1 MAYHVKTQLTPITM
15 ALSLAL
21 SLTASPAF
29 AESKSAAA
37 SSNGKTDLGKIS
49 ITDTSDKDEAGYD
62 AVYDKDISN
71 IYIGKKEIE
80 RYKGSSP
87 ADLIKGAVGVYSGDA
102 RNSGALDI
110 NIRGVQGQGRIPVTI
125 DGTEQAITVGRGYNG
140 ANNRNY
146 IDPNL
151 ISSIEIEKGPS
162 LNRNIKG
169 SVGGAVAIKTLGIDD
184 VVPKGETFGINTKL
198 ETSSNSVRERTPSL
212 SLGQDYRDIPNF
224 TQNGIE
230 TDPALQ
236 VTPHSSKDNKL
247 FGFKDN
253 AFRFA
258 VGTRQEYFDLM
269 VAYAYRRQGNYFAGK
284 GGAHRYEE
292 SITEADRELMKGV
305 KTTLDPYLPFAAR
318 IYRPGNEVPNTSN
331 EMRSLLI
338 KNSWRFTD
346 DQALL
351 LGFRN
356 THMDFGDIMP
366 SRLGSVDPA
375 SNKVLQWPLANVHQQ
390 AANLHYK
397 WQPADNPYADLDM
410 NLWTTRTT
418 SNTNTAGGYPRTPVD
433 RDWSWENGVK
443 DRNPYI
449 DGTLINSSV
458 TNSQNNRWG
467 VDISNKFTLHH
478 RLDLTLIGNFQR
490 ERLDSNDDYSSTNM
504 YFFQSP
510 SRKGQ
515 RQEINLAF
523 NFDWRPTSWLEL
535 KAGAKRVSYWSQD
548 DVLNE
553 RRAAKDW
560 RYQKQRETIG
570 HQMSYLRTLTEK
582 EAEMIQKRAEFIKSS
597 NISKMR
603 GAERLVFMKRLNA
616 EYPTISTTS
625 ISSRDGQKRQM
636 ISEEFEW
643 RYNSKTGLLNE
654 RNNPYFNGQLDM
666 NEKVI
671 DPISGKEG
679 YKYEYGSGSSVDA
692 NGIPGPE
699 VDDPWEPAA
708 RRKDH
713 AWAPSF
719 SATAYVTDDLRLY
732 ARYVK
737 AIRMPSLFADTV
749 GFSGSLGNHSGQQ
762 FKPERAK
769 NAEVGFVYD
778 FSQLVG
784 AERHADI
791 KFSYYNTVIENVF
804 DRDNTYKFAQL
815 DKQKLAGLELQAR
828 YDNGSFFTDM
838 GLTYNMKNK
847 VCDKNSTLRMD
858 SQNRYAIPECI
869 DGGFPGGYLRTAIQP
884 QYSANLTVGGRLLD
898 EKLELGSRMLYH
910 SKAEN
915 QDEKWLMNALP
926 DVYKGQSNNPMRW
939 NPVFTVD
946 AYISYQITPA
956 ISMEL
961 VGTNLTNRY
970 YLDPLTRSMMPAPG
984 RTFKLSLT
992 SQF

>member
-1 MAYHVKTQLTPITM
+1 MVYRVKTQLTPITI
-15 ALSLAL
+15 ALSLAF
-21 SLTASPAF
+21 SLAASPLF
-29 AESKSAAA
+29 AESKSTTT
-37 SSNGKTDLGKIS
+37 SPNNKTDLGKIS
-49 ITDTSDKDEAGYD
+49 VTDTSDKDEAGYD
-62 AVYDKDISN
+62 AVYDRDISN

-80 RYKGSSP
+80 RYKGTSP
-87 ADLIKGAVGVYSGDA
+87 ADLLKGAVGVYSGDA

-110 NIRGVQGQGRIPVTI
+110 NIRGIQGQGRIPVTI

-224 TQNGIE
+224 ARNGIE

-236 VTPHSSKDNKL
+236 ITPHSSKDNKL
-247 FGFKDN
+247 FGYKDN

-258 VGTRQEYFDLM
+258 VGTRQESFDLM
-269 VAYAYRRQGNYFAGK
+269 LAYAYRRQGNYFAGK
-284 GGAHRYEE
+284 GGAHRYDE
-292 SITEADRELMKGV
+292 SITETDRELMKGAR
-305 KTTLDPYLPFAAR
+305 TTLDPYLPFAAR
-318 IYRPGNEVPNTSN
+318 IYRPGNEVPNTSS
-331 EMRSLLI
+331 EMRSVLI
-338 KNSWRFTD
+338 KNTWRFTD
-346 DQALL
+346 DQTLL

-366 SRLGSVDPA
+366 SRLGWVDPA
-375 SNKVLQWPLANVHQQ
+375 DNKVPQWPLANVHQQ

-397 WQPADNPYADLDM
+397 WQPTDNPYADFDM

-418 SNTNTAGGYPRTPVD
+418 SNTNTAGGYPRTPTD
-433 RDWSWENGVK
+433 RDWNWENK
-443 DRNPYI
+443 KASRNNNI
-449 DGTLINSSV
+449 DGTLINSAV
-458 TNSQNNRWG
+458 THSQNNRWG
-467 VDISNKFTLHH
+467 IDISNKFTLHSS
-478 RLDLTLIGNFQR
+478 LDLTLIGNFQR
-490 ERLDSNDDYSSTNM
+490 ERLDSNDDYNSTNM

-510 SRKGQ
+510 SRRGQ

-560 RYQKQRETIG
+560 RYEKQRETIG
-570 HQMSYLRTLTEK
+570 HQMSYWRTPTEK
-582 EAEMIQKRAEFIKSS
+582 EADMVRKREEFMRSNKISQMSRAE
-597 NISKMR
+597 R
-603 GAERLVFMKRLNA
+603 QVYLNKLGT
-616 EYPTISTTS
+616 EYPAIKTTN
-625 ISSRDGQKRQM
+625 ISSRNGQKRKM
-636 ISEEFEW
+636 VREEFVW
-643 RYNSKTGLLNE
+643 RYDTGTGQLNKSD
-654 RNNPYFNGQLDM
+654 NPYFNGQLDM

-679 YKYEYGSGSSVDA
+679 YKYEYGMAVDA
-692 NGIPGPE
+692 NGLSGPE
-699 VDDPWEPAA
+699 VNNPWEPTAK
-708 RRKDH
+708 RKAH

-732 ARYVK
+732 TRYVE
-737 AIRMPSLFADTV
+737 AVRMPSLFEDTV
-749 GFSGSLGNHSGQQ
+749 GFSGSKTNRVGQR

-769 NAEVGFVYD
+769 TIETGFVYD
-778 FSQLVG
+778 FSQLVD

-804 DRDNTYKFAQL
+804 DRDNTYQL
-815 DKQKLAGLELQAR
+815 SQMDKQKIAGLELQAR
-828 YDNGSFFTDM
+828 YDNGGFFTDM

-847 VCDKNSTLRMD
+847 VCDHNSVMRMD
-858 SQNRYAIPECI
+858 SLNRHGIPECI
-869 DGGFPGGYLRTAIQP
+869 DGGFPGGYLRTSIQP
-884 QYSANLTVGGRLLD
+884 QYSANLTIGGRLLD

-915 QDEKWLMNALP
+915 KEEKWLMNALP
-926 DVYKGQSNNPMRW
+926 DTYKGQSNNPMRW

-946 AYISYQITPA
+946 AYISYQITPDV
-956 ISMEL
+956 SLEL

>member
-1 MAYHVKTQLTPITM
+1 MIYRVKTQLTPITI
-15 ALSLAL
+15 ALSLAF
-21 SLTASPAF
+21 SLAAPPLF
-29 AESKSAAA
+29 AESKPTVTA
-37 SSNGKTDLGKIS
+37 SSSKTDLGKIRV
-49 ITDTSDKDEAGYD
+49 TDTSDDKDKAGYD

-87 ADLIKGAVGVYSGDA
+87 ADLVKGAVGVYSGDA
-102 RNSGALDI
+102 RNGGALDI

-125 DGTEQAITVGRGYNG
+125 DGTEQAITVGRGYHG

-151 ISSIEIEKGPS
+151 ISNIEIEKGPS
-162 LNRNIKG
+162 LSRGIKS

-236 VTPHSSKDNKL
+236 ITPHSSRDNKL

-253 AFRFA
+253 AFRIA

-269 VAYAYRRQGNYFAGK
+269 LAYAYRRQGNYFAGK
-284 GGAHRYEE
+284 GGAHRYDEY
-292 SITEADRELMKGV
+292 ITESDRELMKGAR
-305 KTTLDPYLPFAAR
+305 TALDPYLPFAAR
-318 IYRPGNEVPNTSN
+318 IYRPGNEVPNTSS
-331 EMRSLLI
+331 EMRSVLI
-338 KNSWRFTD
+338 KNTWRFTD
-346 DQALL
+346 EQTLL
-351 LGFRN
+351 LGLRN
-356 THMDFGDIMP
+356 TRMEFGDIMP
-366 SRLGSVDPA
+366 SRLGWIKPEE
-375 SNKVLQWPLANVHQQ
+375 NKVPQWPLANVHQQ
-390 AANLHYK
+390 AANLRYK
-397 WQPADNPYADLDM
+397 WQPTDNPYVDFDM

-433 RDWSWENGVK
+433 RDWYWENGTK
-443 DRNPYI
+443 DRNPNI
-449 DGTLINSSV
+449 DGTLINSSI
-458 TNSQNNRWG
+458 THTQNNRWG
-467 VDISNKFTLHH
+467 VDLSNKFTLHPS
-478 RLDLTLIGNFQR
+478 LDLTLMGNFQR
-490 ERLDSNDDYSSTNM
+490 ERLDSNDDYNSTSM

-548 DVLNE
+548 DLLNE

-560 RYQKQRETIG
+560 RYQKQRETLG
-570 HQMSYLRTLTEK
+570 HKMSYFRTVTEK
-582 EAEMIQKRAEFIKSS
+582 EADIVQKREEFIRS
-597 NISKMR
+597 NKTAQMST
-603 GAERLVFMKRLNA
+603 AERIAFLKKLRT
-616 EYPTISTTS
+616 EYPTIKTTS
-625 ISSRDGQKRQM
+625 ITSRDGLKRNM
-636 ISEEFEW
+636 VSEEFEW
-643 RYNSKTGLLNE
+643 LYDSNNGKLNKSK
-654 RNNPYFNGQLDM
+654 NPYFNGQLDM
-666 NEKVI
+666 NKRVL
-671 DPISGKEG
+671 DPISGKEV
-679 YKYEYGSGSSVDA
+679 YKYEYGSSIDA
-692 NGIPGPE
+692 NGISGPN

-708 RRKDH
+708 KRKDH
-713 AWAPSF
+713 AWAPAF
-719 SATAYVTDDLRLY
+719 SATAYVTDDFRLY
-732 ARYVK
+732 ARYVE
-737 AIRMPSLFADTV
+737 AVRMPSIFADTI
-749 GFSGSLGNHSGQQ
+749 GFSGTQDNRIGQQ

-769 NAEVGFVYD
+769 TTEVGFVYD
-778 FSQLVG
+778 FSQLVN

-791 KFSYYNTVIENVF
+791 KLAYYDTVIENVF
-804 DRDNTYKFAQL
+804 DRDNTYHFSQL

-847 VCDKNSTLRMD
+847 VCDNNSVSRMD
-858 SQNRYAIPECI
+858 SQNRYGIPECI
-869 DGGFPGGYLRTAIQP
+869 DGGFPGGYLRTSIQP
-884 QYSANLTVGGRLLD
+884 QYSANLTVGGRLFD
-898 EKLELGSRMLYH
+898 EKLELGSRMIYH

-915 QDEKWLMNALP
+915 KDEKWLMGALP

-946 AYISYQITPA
+946 AYVSYQITPDL
-956 ISMEL
+956 SVEL
-961 VGTNLTNRY
+961 TGTNLTNRY

>member
-1 MAYHVKTQLTPITM
+1 MTYRIKTRLTPITV
-15 ALSLAL
+15 AVSLAF
-21 SLTASPAF
+21 SLAAPPLF
-29 AESKSAAA
+29 AESKPTVTA
-37 SSNGKTDLGKIS
+37 SSSKTDLGKIRV
-49 ITDTSDKDEAGYD
+49 TENSDKDEAGYD

-80 RYKGSSP
+80 RYKGTSP

-125 DGTEQAITVGRGYNG
+125 DGTEQAITVGRGYHG

-162 LNRNIKG
+162 LSRGIKG

-212 SLGQDYRDIPNF
+212 SLGQDYRDVPNF
-224 TQNGIE
+224 ARNGIE

-253 AFRFA
+253 AFRVA

-269 VAYAYRRQGNYFAGK
+269 LAYAYRRQGNYFAGK
-284 GGAHRYEE
+284 GGAHRYDED
-292 SITEADRELMKGV
+292 ITEADRELMKGAR
-305 KTTLDPYLPFAAR
+305 TTLDPYLPFAAR
-318 IYRPGNEVPNTSN
+318 IYRPGNEVPNTSS
-331 EMRSLLI
+331 EMRSVLI
-338 KNSWRFTD
+338 KNNWRFSD
-346 DQALL
+346 DQILL
-351 LGFRN
+351 LGLRD
-356 THMDFGDIMP
+356 TRMEFGDIMP
-366 SRLGSVDPA
+366 SRLGWVDPA
-375 SNKVLQWPLANVHQQ
+375 ENKVPQWPLANVHQQ
-390 AANLHYK
+390 AANLSYK
-397 WQPADNPYADLDM
+397 WQPTDNPYVDFDI

-418 SNTNTAGGYPRTPVD
+418 SNTNTSGGYPRTPVD
-433 RDWSWENGVK
+433 RDGSWEKGTES
-443 DRNPYI
+443 RNPNI
-449 DGTLINSSV
+449 DGTLIDGAT

-467 VDISNKFTLHH
+467 VDLSNKFTLHPT
-478 RLDLTLIGNFQR
+478 LDLTLMGNFQR
-490 ERLDSNDDYSSTNM
+490 EHLGSNDDYNATNM

-535 KAGAKRVSYWSQD
+535 KAGAKRVSYWSKD
-548 DVLNE
+548 DLLSE
-553 RRAAKDW
+553 RRAARDW
-560 RYQKQRETIG
+560 RYEKQRETIG
-570 HQMSYLRTLTEK
+570 HKISYLRTMTEK
-582 EAEMIQKRAEFIKSS
+582 EAHIKKKKF
-597 NISKMR
+597 SKMSL
-603 GAERLVFMKRLNA
+603 AEQN
-616 EYPTISTTS
+616 EYFKIKTANIT
-625 ISSRDGQKRQM
+625 SRDGQKRKM
-636 ISEEFEW
+636 VREKLEW
-643 RYNSKTGLLNE
+643 KYDSGTGKLNKSD
-654 RNNPYFNGQLDM
+654 NPYFNGQLDM
-666 NEKVI
+666 NERII

-679 YKYEYGSGSSVDA
+679 YKYEYGSGVSPATDISGSD
-692 NGIPGPE
+692 
-699 VDDPWEPAA
+699 VDDPWETPSK
-708 RRKDH
+708 RKDH
-713 AWAPSF
+713 AWAPAF
-719 SATAYVTDDLRLY
+719 SATAYVTDELRLY
-732 ARYVK
+732 ARYVE
-737 AIRMPSLFADTV
+737 AVRMPSIFADTV
-749 GFSGSLGNHSGQQ
+749 GFSGTLDNRVGQR

-769 NAEVGFVYD
+769 TTEVGFVYD
-778 FSQLVG
+778 FSQLVDT
-784 AERHADI
+784 ERHADI
-791 KFSYYNTVIENVF
+791 KLAYYNTVIENVF
-804 DRDNTYKFAQL
+804 DRDNTYHFAQM

-847 VCDKNSTLRMD
+847 VCDHNSVMRMD
-858 SQNRYAIPECI
+858 SQNRHGIPECI
-869 DGGFPGGYLRTAIQP
+869 DGGFPGGYLRTSIQP

-915 QDEKWLMNALP
+915 KEEKWLMNALP
-926 DVYKGQSNNPMRW
+926 DSYKGQSNNPMRW

-961 VGTNLTNRY
+961 TGTNLTNRY
-970 YLDPLTRSMMPAPG
+970 YLDPLTRSMLPAPG

>member
-1 MAYHVKTQLTPITM
+1 MAYRIKTQFTPITI
-15 ALSLAL
+15 AVSLAF
-21 SLTASPAF
+21 SLAAPPLF
-29 AESKSAAA
+29 AESKPTVTA
-37 SSNGKTDLGKIS
+37 SSSKTDLGKIRV
-49 ITDTSDKDEAGYD
+49 TENSDKDEAGYD

-80 RYKGSSP
+80 RYKGTSP
-87 ADLIKGAVGVYSGDA
+87 ADLLKGAVGVYSGDA

-162 LNRNIKG
+162 LSRGIKG
-169 SVGGAVAIKTLGIDD
+169 SVGGAVSIKTLGIDD

-212 SLGQDYRDIPNF
+212 SLGQDYRDVPNF
-224 TQNGIE
+224 ARNGIE

-253 AFRFA
+253 AFRVA

-269 VAYAYRRQGNYFAGK
+269 LAYAYRRQGNYFAGK
-284 GGAHRYEE
+284 GGAHRYDEA
-292 SITEADRELMKGV
+292 ITQADRELMKGAR
-305 KTTLDPYLPFAAR
+305 TTLDPYLPFAAR
-318 IYRPGNEVPNTSN
+318 IYRPGNEVPNTSS
-331 EMRSLLI
+331 EMRSVLI
-338 KNSWRFTD
+338 KNSWRFSD
-346 DQALL
+346 DQILL
-351 LGFRN
+351 LGLRD
-356 THMDFGDIMP
+356 TRMEFGDIMP
-366 SRLGSVDPA
+366 SRLGWVDPA
-375 SNKVLQWPLANVHQQ
+375 ENKVPQWPLANVHQQ
-390 AANLHYK
+390 AANLSYK
-397 WQPADNPYADLDM
+397 WQPTDNPYVDFDLS
-410 NLWTTRTT
+410 LWTTRTT
-418 SNTNTAGGYPRTPVD
+418 SNTNTSGGYPRTPVN
-433 RDWSWENGVK
+433 RDWDWENGRSSK
-443 DRNPYI
+443 RSANI
-449 DGTLINSSV
+449 DGTLIDGA
-458 TNSQNNRWG
+458 TTHSQNNRWG
-467 VDISNKFTLHH
+467 VDLSNKFTLHPT
-478 RLDLTLIGNFQR
+478 LDLTLMGNFQR
-490 ERLDSNDDYSSTNM
+490 ERLGSNDDYNATNM
-504 YFFQSP
+504 YFFQSA

-548 DVLNE
+548 DLLNE

-560 RYQKQRETIG
+560 RYGKQSETIG
-570 HQMSYLRTLTEK
+570 HEMSYKRTPTEEEAINFKRRSDEEYYSKLSRKEKKALRDKVRKIED
-582 EAEMIQKRAEFIKSS
+582 
-597 NISKMR
+597 
-603 GAERLVFMKRLNA
+603 
-616 EYPTISTTS
+616 TIT
-625 ISSRDGQKRQM
+625 SRDGQKRNM
-636 ISEEFEW
+636 ISEKFEW
-643 RYNSKTGLLNE
+643 KYDPGTGKLNKSD
-654 RNNPYFNGQLDM
+654 NPYFNSQLDM
-666 NEKVI
+666 NERVI
-671 DPISGKEG
+671 DPISGKEA
-679 YKYEYGSGSSVDA
+679 YKYEYGGKVDA
-692 NGIPGPE
+692 NGISGPD
-699 VDDPWEPAA
+699 VDDPWETPAK
-708 RRKDH
+708 RKDH
-713 AWAPSF
+713 AWAPAF

-732 ARYVK
+732 TRYVE
-737 AIRMPSLFADTV
+737 AVRMPSIFADTV
-749 GFSGSLGNHSGQQ
+749 GFSGTLDNRVGQR

-769 NAEVGFVYD
+769 TTEVGFVYD
-778 FSQLVG
+778 FSQLVD

-791 KFSYYNTVIENVF
+791 KLAYYNTVIENVF
-804 DRDNTYKFAQL
+804 DRDNTYHFAQM

-847 VCDKNSTLRMD
+847 VCDHNSVMRMD
-858 SQNRYAIPECI
+858 SQNRHGIPECI
-869 DGGFPGGYLRTAIQP
+869 DGGFPGGYLRTSIQP

-915 QDEKWLMNALP
+915 KEEKWLMNALP
-926 DVYKGQSNNPMRW
+926 DSYKGQSNNPMRW

-956 ISMEL
+956 VSMEL
-961 VGTNLTNRY
+961 TGTNLTNRY
-970 YLDPLTRSMMPAPG
+970 YLDPLTRSMLPAPG

>member
-1 MAYHVKTQLTPITM
+1 MVYRVKTQLTPITI
-15 ALSLAL
+15 ALSLAF
-21 SLTASPAF
+21 SLAASPLF
-29 AESKSAAA
+29 AESKSTAT
-37 SSNGKTDLGKIS
+37 SPSNKTDLGKIS
-49 ITDTSDKDEAGYD
+49 VTDTSDKDKAGYD
-62 AVYDKDISN
+62 AVYDRDISN

-80 RYKGSSP
+80 RYKGTSP

-110 NIRGVQGQGRIPVTI
+110 NIRGIQGQGRIPVTI

-198 ETSSNSVRERTPSL
+198 ETSSNSVKERTPSL

-224 TQNGIE
+224 ARNGIE

-236 VTPHSSKDNKL
+236 ITPHSSKDNKL

-269 VAYAYRRQGNYFAGK
+269 LAYAYRRQGNYFAGK
-284 GGAHRYEE
+284 GGAHRYDE
-292 SITEADRELMKGV
+292 SITEADRELMKGAR
-305 KTTLDPYLPFAAR
+305 TTLDPYLPFAAR
-318 IYRPGNEVPNTSN
+318 IYRPGNEVPNTSS
-331 EMRSLLI
+331 EMRSVLI
-338 KNSWRFTD
+338 KNTWRFTD
-346 DQALL
+346 DQTLL
-351 LGFRN
+351 LGFRD

-366 SRLGSVDPA
+366 SRLGWVDPA
-375 SNKVLQWPLANVHQQ
+375 DNKVPQWPLANVHQQ

-397 WQPADNPYADLDM
+397 WQPTDNPYADFDM

-418 SNTNTAGGYPRTPVD
+418 SNTNTAGGYPRTPTD
-433 RDWSWENGVK
+433 RDWDWESGE
-443 DRNPYI
+443 DPRNNNI
-449 DGTLINSSV
+449 DGTLINSAV
-458 TNSQNNRWG
+458 THSQNNRWG
-467 VDISNKFTLHH
+467 IDISNKFTLHPS
-478 RLDLTLIGNFQR
+478 LDLTLIGNFQR

-510 SRKGQ
+510 SRRGQ

-560 RYQKQRETIG
+560 RYEKQRETIG
-570 HQMSYLRTLTEK
+570 HQMSYRRTPTER
-582 EAEMIQKRAEFIKSS
+582 EAYVIQKMFEKGKPL
-597 NISKMR
+597 SKMSKE
-603 GAERLVFMKRLNA
+603 EREEKRKIYN
-616 EYPTISTTS
+616 EYFKIKTES
-625 ISSRDGQKRQM
+625 ISSRDGQKRNM
-636 ISEEFEW
+636 VREEFAW
-643 RYNSKTGLLNE
+643 RYDTGTGQLNKSD
-654 RNNPYFNGQLDM
+654 NPYFNGQLDM

-679 YKYEYGSGSSVDA
+679 YKYEYGMAVDT
-692 NGIPGPE
+692 NGILGPE
-699 VDDPWEPAA
+699 VNNPWEPAA
-708 RRKDH
+708 KRKDH
-713 AWAPSF
+713 AWAPAF
-719 SATAYVTDDLRLY
+719 SATAYVIDDLRLY
-732 ARYVK
+732 TRYVE
-737 AIRMPSLFADTV
+737 AVRMPSLFTDTV
-749 GFSGSLGNHSGQQ
+749 GFSGSLGNRVGQQ

-769 NAEVGFVYD
+769 TTEVGLVYD
-778 FSQLVG
+778 FSQLVD

-804 DRDNTYKFAQL
+804 DRDNTYQFSQI

-858 SQNRYAIPECI
+858 SQNRYGIPECI
-869 DGGFPGGYLRTAIQP
+869 DGGFPGGYLRTSIQP
-884 QYSANLTVGGRLLD
+884 QYSANLTIGGRLLD

-915 QDEKWLMNALP
+915 KDEKWLMNALP

-946 AYISYQITPA
+946 AYISYQITPD
-956 ISMEL
+956 ISVEL
-961 VGTNLTNRY
+961 IGTNLTNRY

>member
-1 MAYHVKTQLTPITM
+1 MVYRVKTQLTPITV
-15 ALSLAL
+15 ALSLVF
-21 SLTASPAF
+21 SLAAPPLF
-29 AESKSAAA
+29 AESKPTVT
-37 SSNGKTDLGKIS
+37 SSSSKTDLGKIRV
-49 ITDTSDKDEAGYD
+49 TDNRDKDEAGYD
-62 AVYDKDISN
+62 AVYDKDIST

-80 RYKGSSP
+80 RYKGTSP

-146 IDPNL
+146 VDPNL

-162 LNRNIKG
+162 LSRGTKG
-169 SVGGAVAIKTLGIDD
+169 SVGGTVAIKTLGIDD

-212 SLGQDYRDIPNF
+212 SLGQDYRDVPNF
-224 TQNGIE
+224 ARNGIE

-236 VTPHSSKDNKL
+236 ITPHSSKDNKL

-253 AFRFA
+253 AFRVA

-269 VAYAYRRQGNYFAGK
+269 LAYAYRRQGNYFAGK
-284 GGAHRYEE
+284 GGAHRYDEA
-292 SITEADRELMKGV
+292 ITQADRELMKGAR
-305 KTTLDPYLPFAAR
+305 TTLDPYLPFAAR
-318 IYRPGNEVPNTSN
+318 IYRPGNEVPNTSS
-331 EMRSLLI
+331 EMRSVLI

-346 DQALL
+346 DQILL
-351 LGFRN
+351 LGLRD
-356 THMDFGDIMP
+356 TRMEFGDIMP
-366 SRLGSVDPA
+366 SRLGWIDPA
-375 SNKVLQWPLANVHQQ
+375 ENKVPQWPLANVHQQ
-390 AANLHYK
+390 AANLGYK
-397 WQPADNPYADLDM
+397 WQPTDNPYVDFDI

-418 SNTNTAGGYPRTPVD
+418 SNTNTSGGYPRTPVD
-433 RDWSWENGVK
+433 RDWYWENGIK
-443 DRNPYI
+443 DRNTNI
-449 DGTLINSSV
+449 DGTLIDAA
-458 TNSQNNRWG
+458 TTHSQNNRWG
-467 VDISNKFTLHH
+467 VDLSNKFTLHP
-478 RLDLTLIGNFQR
+478 RLDLTLMGHFQR
-490 ERLDSNDDYSSTNM
+490 ERLGSNDDYNATNM

-548 DVLNE
+548 DLLNE
-553 RRAAKDW
+553 RRAVKDW
-560 RYQKQRETIG
+560 RYEKQRESIG
-570 HQMSYLRTLTEK
+570 HKMSYWRTPTEK
-582 EAEMIQKRAEFIKSS
+582 EVHIIQKRYEKRKPLSQMSKAEKKERQKVFSEYSKIKE
-597 NISKMR
+597 N
-603 GAERLVFMKRLNA
+603 
-616 EYPTISTTS
+616 TIT
-625 ISSRDGQKRQM
+625 SRDGQKRKM
-636 ISEEFEW
+636 VSEKFEW
-643 RYNSKTGLLNE
+643 NYDPSTGKLNKSD
-654 RNNPYFNGQLDM
+654 NPYFNGQLDM
-666 NEKVI
+666 NERVI
-671 DPISGKEG
+671 DPISGKEA
-679 YKYEYGSGSSVDA
+679 YKYEYGTSVDA
-692 NGIPGPE
+692 NSIFGSD
-699 VDDPWEPAA
+699 VDDPWETPAK
-708 RRKDH
+708 RKDH
-713 AWAPSF
+713 AWTPAF

-732 ARYVK
+732 TRYVE
-737 AIRMPSLFADTV
+737 AVRMPSIFEDAV
-749 GFSGSLGNHSGQQ
+749 GFSGSKINRVGQR

-769 NAEVGFVYD
+769 TTEVGFVYD
-778 FSQLVG
+778 FSQLVDT
-784 AERHADI
+784 ERYADI
-791 KFSYYNTVIENVF
+791 KLSYYNTVIENVF
-804 DRDNTYKFAQL
+804 DRDNTYNFSQM

-847 VCDKNSTLRMD
+847 VCDHNSVMRMD
-858 SQNRYAIPECI
+858 SQNRHGIPECI
-869 DGGFPGGYLRTAIQP
+869 DGGFPGGYLRTSIQP

-898 EKLELGSRMLYH
+898 EKLELGSRLLYH

-915 QDEKWLMNALP
+915 KEEKWLMNALP
-926 DVYKGQSNNPMRW
+926 DSYQGQSNNPMRW

-961 VGTNLTNRY
+961 TGTNLTNRY
-970 YLDPLTRSMMPAPG
+970 YLDPLTRSMIPAPG

>member
-1 MAYHVKTQLTPITM
+1 MVYRVKAQLTPITI
-15 ALSLAL
+15 ALSLAF
-21 SLTASPAF
+21 SLVAQPLF
-29 AESKSAAA
+29 AETKPAVTTSKS
-37 SSNGKTDLGKIS
+37 KTDLGKIRV
-49 ITDTSDKDEAGYD
+49 TDSRDKDEEGYD

-80 RYKGSSP
+80 RYKGTSP
-87 ADLIKGAVGVYSGDA
+87 ADLIKGAIGVYSGDS

-162 LNRNIKG
+162 LSRGIKG
-169 SVGGAVAIKTLGIDD
+169 SVGGAVSIKTLGIDD
-184 VVPKGETFGINTKL
+184 VVPKGETFGINTRL
-198 ETSSNSVRERTPSL
+198 ETSSNSVREHTPSL

-224 TQNGIE
+224 IQNGVE
-230 TDPALQ
+230 TDSALQ
-236 VTPHSSKDNKL
+236 ITPHSSKDNKL

-253 AFRFA
+253 AFRIA

-269 VAYAYRRQGNYFAGK
+269 LAYAYRRQGNYFAGK
-284 GGAHRYEE
+284 GGAHRYDE
-292 SITEADRELMKGV
+292 SITKADRELMKGAR
-305 KTTLDPYLPFAAR
+305 TTLDPYLPFAAR
-318 IYRPGNEVPNTSN
+318 IYRPGNEVPNTSS
-331 EMRSLLI
+331 EMRSVLI

-351 LGFRN
+351 LGLRD
-356 THMDFGDIMP
+356 TRMEFGDIMP
-366 SRLGSVDPA
+366 SRLGWVNPA
-375 SNKVLQWPLANVHQQ
+375 DNNVPQWPLANIHQQ

-397 WQPADNPYADLDM
+397 WQPTDNPYADFDM

-418 SNTNTAGGYPRTPVD
+418 SNTNSSGGYPRTPVN
-433 RDWSWENGVK
+433 RDWSWENGSSK
-443 DRNPYI
+443 RDSNI
-449 DGTLINSSV
+449 DGTLINAA
-458 TNSQNNRWG
+458 TTHSQNNRWG
-467 VDISNKFTLHH
+467 VDLSNKFTLHPS
-478 RLDLTLIGNFQR
+478 LDLTLMGNFQR
-490 ERLDSNDDYSSTNM
+490 ERLDSNDDYNSTNM

-548 DVLNE
+548 DLLNE
-553 RRAAKDW
+553 RRAAKDS
-560 RYQKQRETIG
+560 RYEKQKETLG
-570 HQMSYLRTLTEK
+570 HNMSYLRTMTEK
-582 EAEMIQKRAEFIKSS
+582 EAHIKRKKLSQMS
-597 NISKMR
+597 V
-603 GAERLVFMKRLNA
+603 AERN
-616 EYPTISTTS
+616 EYFKIKTVS
-625 ISSRDGQKRQM
+625 ITSRDGQKRKM
-636 ISEEFEW
+636 IREELEW
-643 RYNSKTGLLNE
+643 NYDPSTGKLNKSD
-654 RNNPYFNGQLDM
+654 NPYFNGQLDM
-666 NEKVI
+666 NKRVI

-679 YKYEYGSGSSVDA
+679 YKYEYGMAVDA
-692 NGIPGPE
+692 NGILGPD
-699 VDDPWEPAA
+699 VNDPWETPSK
-708 RRKDH
+708 RKDH
-713 AWAPSF
+713 AWAPAF

-732 ARYVK
+732 ARYVE
-737 AIRMPSLFADTV
+737 AVRMPSLFEDTV
-749 GFSGSLGNHSGQQ
+749 GFSGTQNNQVGQQ
-762 FKPERAK
+762 LKPERAK
-769 NAEVGFVYD
+769 TIETGFVYD
-778 FSQLVG
+778 FSQLVD

-791 KFSYYNTVIENVF
+791 KISYYNTVIENVF
-804 DRDNTYKFAQL
+804 DRDNTYHFSQL

-828 YDNGSFFTDM
+828 YDTGSFFTDM

-847 VCDKNSTLRMD
+847 VCDNNSVSRMD
-858 SQNRYAIPECI
+858 SQNRYGIPECI
-869 DGGFPGGYLRTAIQP
+869 DGGFPGGYLRTSIQP
-884 QYSANLTVGGRLLD
+884 KYSANLTIGGRLFD

-915 QDEKWLMNALP
+915 KDEKWLMNALP

-946 AYISYQITPA
+946 AYISYQITPDT
-956 ISMEL
+956 SVEL
-961 VGTNLTNRY
+961 TGTNLTNRY

-984 RTFKLSLT
+984 KTFKLSLI

>member
-1 MAYHVKTQLTPITM
+1 MVYRVKTQLTPITI
-15 ALSLAL
+15 ALSLAF
-21 SLTASPAF
+21 SLAASPLF
-29 AESKSAAA
+29 AESKSTAT
-37 SSNGKTDLGKIS
+37 SPSNKTDLGKIS
-49 ITDTSDKDEAGYD
+49 VTDTSDKDKAGYD
-62 AVYDKDISN
+62 AVYDRDISN

-80 RYKGSSP
+80 RYKGTSP

-110 NIRGVQGQGRIPVTI
+110 NIRGIQGQGRIPVTI

-198 ETSSNSVRERTPSL
+198 ETSSNSVRERIPSL

-224 TQNGIE
+224 ARNGIE
-230 TDPALQ
+230 TDPTLQ
-236 VTPHSSKDNKL
+236 ITPHSSKDNKL

-253 AFRFA
+253 AFRIA

-269 VAYAYRRQGNYFAGK
+269 LAYAYRRQGNYFAGK
-284 GGAHRYEE
+284 GGAHRYDE
-292 SITEADRELMKGV
+292 SITETDRELMKGAR
-305 KTTLDPYLPFAAR
+305 TTLDPYLPFAAR
-318 IYRPGNEVPNTSN
+318 IYRPGNEVPNTSS
-331 EMRSLLI
+331 EMRSVLI
-338 KNSWRFTD
+338 KNTWRFTD
-346 DQALL
+346 DQTLL
-351 LGFRN
+351 LGFRD

-366 SRLGSVDPA
+366 SRLGWVDPA
-375 SNKVLQWPLANVHQQ
+375 DNKVPQWPLANVHQQ

-397 WQPADNPYADLDM
+397 WQPTDNPYADFDM

-418 SNTNTAGGYPRTPVD
+418 SNTNTAGGYPRTPLD
-433 RDWSWENGVK
+433 RDWYWENGVK
-443 DRNPYI
+443 DRNPNI
-449 DGTLINSSV
+449 NGTLVNSSV
-458 TNSQNNRWG
+458 THSQNNRWG
-467 VDISNKFTLHH
+467 IDISNKFTLHPS
-478 RLDLTLIGNFQR
+478 LDLTLIGNFQR
-490 ERLDSNDDYSSTNM
+490 ERLGSNDDYSSTNM

-560 RYQKQRETIG
+560 RYQKQQETIG
-570 HQMSYLRTLTEK
+570 HQMSYRRTMTEK
-582 EAEMIQKRAEFIKSS
+582 EAQIKQKKLSQMSVAEQNEYFKIKT
-597 NISKMR
+597 
-603 GAERLVFMKRLNA
+603 E
-616 EYPTISTTS
+616 S
-625 ISSRDGQKRQM
+625 ISSRDGQKRKM
-636 ISEEFEW
+636 VREEFVW
-643 RYNSKTGLLNE
+643 RYDTGTGQLNKSD
-654 RNNPYFNGQLDM
+654 NPYFNGQLDM

-679 YKYEYGSGSSVDA
+679 YKYEYGMAVDA
-692 NGIPGPE
+692 NGISGPE
-699 VDDPWEPAA
+699 VNDPWEPAA
-708 RRKDH
+708 KRKDH
-713 AWAPSF
+713 AWAPAF
-719 SATAYVTDDLRLY
+719 SVTAYVTDDLRLY
-732 ARYVK
+732 TRYAEAV
-737 AIRMPSLFADTV
+737 RMPSLFADTV
-749 GFSGSLGNHSGQQ
+749 GFSGSLGNRVGQQ

-769 NAEVGFVYD
+769 TTEVGLVYD
-778 FSQLVG
+778 FSQLVD

-804 DRDNTYKFAQL
+804 DRDNTYQFSQM

-838 GLTYNMKNK
+838 GLNYNMKNK

-858 SQNRYAIPECI
+858 SQNRYGIPECI
-869 DGGFPGGYLRTAIQP
+869 DGGFPGGYLRTSIQP
-884 QYSANLTVGGRLLD
+884 QYSANLTIGGRLLD

-915 QDEKWLMNALP
+915 KDEKWLMNALP

-946 AYISYQITPA
+946 AYISYQITPD
-956 ISMEL
+956 ISVEL
-961 VGTNLTNRY
+961 IGTNLTNRY